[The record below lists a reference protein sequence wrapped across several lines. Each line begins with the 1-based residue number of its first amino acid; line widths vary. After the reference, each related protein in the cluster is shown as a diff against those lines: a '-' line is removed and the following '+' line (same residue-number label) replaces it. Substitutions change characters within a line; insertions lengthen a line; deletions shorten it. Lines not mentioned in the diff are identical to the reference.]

1 MSGADDAMRT
11 DPPALSDLSL
21 EEIAAAFIMLVP
33 SCLTLGHQS
42 IRGTLTYVH
51 GDRAGAFVKDVITR
65 PPAEV
70 ARKWYGGE
78 KYAKEVLARAMGK
91 ALFGPEMDD
100 QADAAEQIGEAS

>member
-1 MSGADDAMRT
+1 MRT
-11 DPPALSDLSL
+11 DPPALADLSL

-42 IRGTLTYVH
+42 IQGTLWYVH

-78 KYAKEVLARAMGK
+78 RRAKRALAIAMGK
-91 ALFGPEMDD
+91 ALFGPETDD
-100 QADAAEQIGEAS
+100 QDDTPEHIGEAS

>member
-1 MSGADDAMRT
+1 MKTGSPA
-11 DPPALSDLSL
+11 ALSDLSL

-42 IRGTLTYVH
+42 IQGTLTYVH

-78 KYAKEVLARAMGK
+78 KYAKEVLAKAMGK
-91 ALFGPEMDD
+91 ALFGPEMTD
-100 QADAAEQIGEAS
+100 QADAPGQIGEAS

>member
-1 MSGADDAMRT
+1 MKT
-11 DPPALSDLSL
+11 DPPAALSDLSL

-42 IRGTLTYVH
+42 VQGTLGYVH

-70 ARKWYGGE
+70 ARKWYGSE
-78 KYAKEVLARAMGK
+78 KSAKEILARAMGK
-91 ALFGPEMDD
+91 ALFGPEMAG
-100 QADAAEQIGEAS
+100 QADAHGQIGEAS